1 MFRLLQWLLPEGNL
15 LVNSNLDAVISSVTI
30 SSQVLLPA
38 SHCFV
43 IGKDLICQLV
53 HKLIKAQIHLGEKK
67 QDLVRVSPAQ
77 NSSFLSMQ
85 DQYNPTQISHL
96 AQICIKSHTIKNH
109 TAALTMLKGSIKLQL
124 HFSLYSFCMFF
135 QVLVPHS
142 QSSFP
147 LRKFLI
153 FL

>member
-1 MFRLLQWLLPEGNL
+1 MFCLFQWLLPEGNL
-15 LVNSNLDAVISSVTI
+15 LVSSNLDAVISSVTI

-77 NSSFLSMQ
+77 NSSFLRMQ
-85 DQYNPTQISHL
+85 DQYNPTQIPHL
-96 AQICIKSHTIKNH
+96 TQTCIKGHTIQK
-109 TAALTMLKGSIKLQL
+109 
-124 HFSLYSFCMFF
+124 
-135 QVLVPHS
+135 PHC
-142 QSSFP
+142 SSHNAEG
-147 LRKFLI
+147 KHKIAVTFLSS
-153 FL
+153 